1 MLFAYKNAII
11 ARQQT
16 NHALNLLLARPLCT
30 NKVLLALLLHK
41 LTEGRTEPGV
51 SLSAS
56 SDTRLQHT
64 SIIEQLVQ
72 DDRLVNLLT
81 CNIPPQQRR
90 SLGSYDR
97 LSVSLFKSF
106 VYRKCRS
113 LFLKQRVRS
122 RNLSKQGKR
131 IGYRKLLSVGC
142 EC

>member
-1 MLFAYKNAII
+1 MLFAYKSAII

-16 NHALNLLLARPLCT
+16 NHALNLLHVSARPLCT

-41 LTEGRTEPGV
+41 HTEGRTEPRV
-51 SLSAS
+51 SLSES

-90 SLGSYDR
+90 T
-97 LSVSLFKSF
+97 
-106 VYRKCRS
+106 
-113 LFLKQRVRS
+113 
-122 RNLSKQGKR
+122 
-131 IGYRKLLSVGC
+131 KLLTIALYTIVRLT
-142 EC
+142 

>member
-1 MLFAYKNAII
+1 MLFAYESAII

-90 SLGSYDR
+90 T
-97 LSVSLFKSF
+97 
-106 VYRKCRS
+106 
-113 LFLKQRVRS
+113 
-122 RNLSKQGKR
+122 
-131 IGYRKLLSVGC
+131 KLLTIALYTIVRLT
-142 EC
+142 